1 MQGSTGHECAK
12 MRELLSARVDGELT
26 GGEAGLLDA
35 HIASCADCRAERETL
50 AAMELEL
57 RRSLGP
63 SAEELMA
70 SRSRVLARLAA
81 RERAALAPSW
91 SDRLLAFT
99 WRPALALGMAVALV
113 AVVGRAPE
121 VVEAP
126 GRQSAAVEPG
136 DGATALVLARLP
148 SSSLA
153 EGVGVDAGPGSV
165 ALRLDSG
172 ATNETPILW
181 VITGGEK

>member
-1 MQGSTGHECAK
+1 MQGPTGPECAK
-12 MRELLSARVDGELT
+12 MRELLSARVDGELA

-35 HIASCADCRAERETL
+35 HLASCAGCRTEQETF
-50 AAMELEL
+50 AAVELEL
-57 RRSLGP
+57 RRSLEP
-63 SAEELMA
+63 SAEELAA
-70 SRSRVLARLAA
+70 SRSRVLSRLATLDG
-81 RERAALAPSW
+81 AALAPSW
-91 SDRLLAFT
+91 WDGLLAFT

-113 AVVGRAPE
+113 AVVSRAPE

-153 EGVGVDAGPGSV
+153 EGIGVDAGPGSV

-172 ATNETPILW
+172 ASGETPILW
-181 VITGGEK
+181 VITGGEQ